1 MLPKIVFFDI
11 EGTLTGPGGRGHS
24 RRLGEQFDRLMD
36 RDVIVGLLTGRDAS
50 YAKGVNRLFDLNGPI
65 IAENGCALIPDL
77 KSDET
82 GEINFGGI
90 DSDLKEQ
97 IRDTL
102 GQSGILSGMY
112 EDPQKRYMFTLYL
125 NSFPNHDPKE
135 IISMYHQI
143 DSLLTRI
150 LGLEVSYSSAAVD
163 INPTGVNKGSAV
175 DRYCREQGYDLS
187 SIAFVG
193 DSLNDRTAFEI
204 IGEAEG
210 QLALVG
216 DSAELRKL
224 LQGFSNVYHS
234 KQQASEGTVEFIDV
248 LLRSC

>member
-24 RRLGEQFDRLMD
+24 RRLGEQFDRLID

-77 KSDET
+77 RHDET
-82 GEINFGGI
+82 GEINFGGL

-102 GQSGILSGMY
+102 SQSGILSGMY
-112 EDPQKRYMFTLYL
+112 EDPQKMYMFTLYL

-135 IISMYHQI
+135 IIRMHHLVEP
-143 DSLLTRI
+143 LLAGI
-150 LGLEVSYSSAAVD
+150 PGLEVSYSSAAVD

-175 DRYCREQGYDLS
+175 AKYCRENSYNLS
-187 SIAFVG
+187 SVAFVG
-193 DSLNDRTAFEI
+193 DSANDRTAFEA
-204 IGEAEG
+204 IGEAG
-210 QLALVG
+210 GKLALVG
-216 DSAELRKL
+216 DSEELREL
-224 LQGFSNVYHS
+224 LQRFPDVYHS
-234 KQQASEGTVEFIDV
+234 KQKASEGTVEFIDV